1 MTTPEDPS
9 DPPFGWQPPADQ
21 PPTAPPPAYGAPPPP
36 PAYGTPPPAYGAAP
50 PAYGAPAPGYGQT
63 PYPGGNNY
71 QAAVGPQF
79 GGHVLAAWSWRV
91 LASILDGLIFGIP
104 TVIIAFATGSRAVL
118 DILDFVVFLVLGY
131 LNGAYGQTPAKRIVG
146 LKVLREQDGQLLGG
160 GMGIVRSIVH
170 ILDAFSCLIGYLWP
184 LWDSKR
190 QTFADKIVSTV
201 VIKL

>member
-21 PPTAPPPAYGAPPPP
+21 PPAYGAPPPAYGAPPP
-36 PAYGTPPPAYGAAP
+36 
-50 PAYGAPAPGYGQT
+50 AYGAPPPGYGPPPPYQGAPGYPT
-63 PYPGGNNY
+63 
-71 QAAVGPQF
+71 GPQF
-79 GGHVLAAWSWRV
+79 GGQNLAAWGWRV

-104 TVIIAFATGSRAVL
+104 TAIIGFATGSQGVL
-118 DILDFVVFLVLGY
+118 DILNIVVFLVIGY
-131 LNGAYGQTPAKRIVG
+131 LNGAYGQTPAKRIIG

-160 GMGIVRSIVH
+160 GMGIVRSIAH
-170 ILDAFSCLIGYLWP
+170 LLDAISCLIGYLWP

-190 QTFADKIVSTV
+190 QTFADKIVGTV